1 MKSRLPF
8 TRCLSRGGRMR
19 TDLNERLETLSPER
33 LHEMK
38 RLSVTILAAVLIL
51 GLASVGALGQ
61 SIPAWA
67 PGTAYSVGA
76 LVMFNSVEYKC
87 IQAHTSQV
95 GWEPPNVPAL
105 WGPVSGNAAPLPPL
119 PRPAPPP

>member
-1 MKSRLPF
+1 MNEKPASHSP
-8 TRCLSRGGRMR
+8 RCLFRRGRMR
-19 TDLNERLETLSPER
+19 TDLNEQMETLSPER

-38 RLSVTILAAVLIL
+38 RLSVTTLVAVLIL

-61 SIPAWA
+61 SIPNWA
-67 PGTAYSVGA
+67 PNTSYSVGA
-76 LVMFNSVEYKC
+76 LVMFNGVEYKC

-105 WGPVSGNAAPLPPL
+105 WGPVNGN
-119 PRPAPPP
+119 PPPPPPPPPPTT